1 MAIVIIVARAALE
14 ETETEEARD
23 RAVLAAIATTA
34 ARAALEETETEEARV
49 VLAAI
54 VITVA
59 RVALAAI
66 AITAAARAAS
76 EETETEEI
84 RVRAALEEA
93 AAVPAV
99 RARETVVQ
107 RITIHRFR
115 LSPAATVR

>member
-1 MAIVIIVARAALE
+1 MAIVITATIAARAALG
-14 ETETEEARD
+14 ETETEEAR
-23 RAVLAAIATTA
+23 
-34 ARAALEETETEEARV
+34 ARV

-66 AITAAARAAS
+66 ATIAAARAAS
-76 EETETEEI
+76 EETETEEV
-84 RVRAALEEA
+84 RVRAALEET
-93 AAVPAV
+93 AAVPAA
-99 RARETVVQ
+99 RARETAVQ